1 MLTTCK
7 LFETAKLTDGNTT
20 AKGGCAFMLVRSH
33 LVPGT
38 EGTEVCCAPWPRT
51 RWPRGAL
58 LTMGHQSR
66 LVGGDAEQDTAVF
79 PARLDLAL
87 RFVTA

>member
-1 MLTTCK
+1 MLLTCK

-20 AKGGCAFMLVRSH
+20 AKGGCALMLVRSH
-33 LVPGT
+33 LIPGT
-38 EGTEVCCAPWPRT
+38 EGTEVCCASWSRT
-51 RWPRGAL
+51 QWPRGAL
-58 LTMGHQSR
+58 LTTGRLSR
-66 LVGGDAEQDTAVF
+66 PVGSDAEQDTAVF